1 MQLEEL
7 GIDFLDQRN
16 SLINSVSLNDVNATA
31 KKLLDPDNLVIVVVG
46 SPEGVTSTP

>member
-7 GIDFLDQRN
+7 GIDFLEQRN
-16 SLINSVSLNDVNATA
+16 SLISGVSLNDVNATA

-46 SPEGVTSTP
+46 SPKGVTSTP